1 MESVKGIEPST
12 TAWKA
17 VMLPLHHTDILVKH
31 NPLLHIIGISYRC
44 NHENSIPWQDYC
56 SLSAIRE
63 WRLRW
68 GLNPR
73 PLEWQS
79 SVLADWTTEPYNIGF
94 WREPLIHQNSI
105 TEKGA
110 TPGGLERSDL
120 SLNLQRFES
129 AWRLRT
135 FLLGGLSINHLA
147 LTKLTSLQFKGYYLT
162 INPERVLTSN
172 MPLSIRQPL
181 TWATGLGTGL
191 LYWLIPLFY
200 W

>member
-1 MESVKGIEPST
+1 MQPREQYPLAGLLQFIRYKRVATPMGIEPT
-12 TAWKA
+12 TSRVTVQCSSRLNYGA
-17 VMLPLHHTDILVKH
+17 VY
-31 NPLLHIIGISYRC
+31 SREY
-44 NHENSIPWQDYC
+44 SIPHF
-56 SLSAIRE
+56 
-63 WRLRW
+63 
-68 GLNPR
+68 
-73 PLEWQS
+73 
-79 SVLADWTTEPYNIGF
+79 TE
-94 WREPLIHQNSI
+94 R
-105 TEKGA
+105 GA

-120 SLNLQRFES
+120 SLNLRRFES

-191 LYWLIPLFY
+191 LY
-200 W
+200 